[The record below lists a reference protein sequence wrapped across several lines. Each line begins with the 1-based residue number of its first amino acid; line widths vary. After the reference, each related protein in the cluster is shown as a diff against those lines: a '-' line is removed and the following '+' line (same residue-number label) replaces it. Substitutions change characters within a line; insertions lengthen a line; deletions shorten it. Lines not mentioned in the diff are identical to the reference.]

1 MNNTPNSNR
10 KHIGIFGKTNAGKSS
25 LLNAILEQDISI
37 VSSIHGTTTDSVTK
51 AMELIPFGP
60 VLFIDTA
67 GLNDATELGHLRV
80 EKALKELKRT
90 DFALYIVDATE
101 INSHTNYNNFLK
113 DELKIFKQYNLPYLL
128 IINKIDLLNKESL
141 EKLKECYSDAVF
153 VSTHDRESILNFK
166 SKLIK
171 KLSVTEED
179 PSLIKDLVPYNGTV
193 LMVVPIDSEAPKG
206 RIILPQVQLIRDC
219 LDSGIKSYVVRDT
232 ELESAMSDLK
242 QIDLIVT
249 DSQAF
254 KEVDAIVKGRYPL
267 TGFSILFARQK
278 GDLATLVNGA
288 HAVKNLKDGSRIL
301 IAETCTHNTS
311 HEDIGRVKI
320 PNLLKKKTGK
330 NLEFEFKMGKDF
342 PTDLSSYDLVIHCGG
357 CMINRKNMQNRMD
370 EVLEKEVPITN
381 YGVVLAYLTGILDKA
396 TEIFNN

>member
-37 VSSIHGTTTDSVTK
+37 VSSIKGTTTDSVTK

-67 GLNDATELGHLRV
+67 GLDDETALGSLRV
-80 EKALKELKRT
+80 NKALKELKRT
-90 DFALYIVDATE
+90 DFILYLIDASE
-101 INSHTNYNNFLK
+101 INSTTINNNFYK
-113 DELKIFKQYNLPYLL
+113 DKQKLFKQYNIPHLL
-128 IINKIDLLNKESL
+128 IINKIDLLDSL
-141 EKLKECYSDAVF
+141 SLNKLKEIYPEAVF
-153 VSTHDRESILNFK
+153 VSTKDRDTILNFK
-166 SKLIK
+166 SKLIEN
-171 KLSVTEED
+171 LNVTEED

-219 LDSGIKSYVVRDT
+219 LDYGIKSYVVRDT
-232 ELESAMSDLK
+232 ELESALEDLK
-242 QIDLIVT
+242 HIDLIVT

-254 KEVDAIVKGRYPL
+254 KEVDSIVKGRFPL

-278 GDLATLVNGA
+278 GDLKTLINGA
-288 HAVKNLKDGSRIL
+288 HTIENLKDGSRIL

-311 HEDIGRVKI
+311 HEDIGKVKI
-320 PNLLKKKTGK
+320 PNLLMKKTGK
-330 NLEFEFKMGKDF
+330 KLEFDFKMGRDF
-342 PTDLSSYDLVIHCGG
+342 PDNLEPYDLVIHCGA
-357 CMINRKNMQNRMD
+357 CMINRKNMKNRID
-370 EVLEKEVPITN
+370 DVLEKNVPITN
-381 YGVVLAYLTGILDKA
+381 YGIVLAYLMEILDKA
-396 TEIFNN
+396 TKIFEV